1 MKTASPSKKR
11 TAAQKKLYQVAK
23 KARANAHAPHSG
35 CQVGAAIRLT
45 NGKIYPGCNVE
56 NSSYGGTVCAERGAL
71 QTAVCA
77 EGKIRVAEILVVTDA
92 NPPWL
97 PCGLC
102 RQVISEF
109 VADAPGGDIAIHS
122 TNVQGEVISTTFRAL
137 YPGLFSSKELR
148 AAQMKK
154 R

>member
-1 MKTASPSKKR
+1 MKTSKIPASLKP
-11 TAAQKKLYQVAK
+11 LYAVAK

-35 CQVGAAIRLT
+35 CQVGAAIRLA

-56 NSSYGGTVCAERGAL
+56 NASYGGTVCAERGAL

-77 EGKIRVAEILVVTDA
+77 EGKIKVKEILVVTES

-97 PCGLC
+97 PCGHC

-109 VADAPGGDIAIHS
+109 VESATGGDITIYA
-122 TNVQGEVISTTFRAL
+122 TNLKGDMVTTSFLKL
-137 YPGLFSSKELR
+137 YPGLFSPVELR
-148 AAQMKK
+148 AAQRKK
-154 R
+154 QA